1 MPTIERLA
9 HVGVFVRDVEPMVHF
24 YRDVLGLQ
32 LTDVDEKAG
41 LYFLSS
47 RPEEEHHELLL
58 CVGRTSGADERWLQQ
73 ISFKCPTLDDVIEF
87 YRRLVET
94 GTPIEYTVTHGNA
107 IGVYFYDPEGNRAEV
122 YWNTGLTARQGYL
135 LEVNLDDDPER
146 IKAKVAEHV
155 AQYGETGYV
164 DMDLLARQNIS

>member
-9 HVGVFVRDVEPMVHF
+9 HVGVFVRDVEPMVRF

-32 LTDVDEKAG
+32 LTDADDKAG

-58 CVGRTSGADERWLQQ
+58 CAGRTSADGELWLQQ
-73 ISFKCPTLDDVIEF
+73 ISFKCPTLDDVIGF
-87 YRRLVET
+87 YRRLVEN

-122 YWNTGLTARQGYL
+122 YWNTGLKARQGYL
-135 LEVNLDDDPER
+135 LEVNLDDEPEV
-146 IKAKVAEHV
+146 IKAQVAEHV
-155 AQYGETGYV
+155 AKYGETGYV
-164 DMDLLARQNIS
+164 DMDLLARQNI